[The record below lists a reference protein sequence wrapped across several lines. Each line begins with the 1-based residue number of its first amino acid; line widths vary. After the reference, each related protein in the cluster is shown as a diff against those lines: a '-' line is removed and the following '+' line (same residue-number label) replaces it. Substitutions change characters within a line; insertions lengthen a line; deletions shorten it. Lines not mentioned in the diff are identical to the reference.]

1 MERVKCTLPRWI
13 YKISQSVQTAWLSAC
28 TWAHVNLT
36 VMCSRWL
43 TLNMRSQPELVQTV
57 RLCGHRLFDSEI
69 SLRTSTKS
77 WPKSVAE
84 WSAKCSG
91 FISSSSAGR
100 EERFSRGFCRTFA
113 LFFSSPLTVT
123 HLPQTAYAYRLCV
136 SHMKY
141 SFIILRQNHRR
152 CELQFSS
159 PHLAADCLQEV
170 QIKAVVSWSRLHPF
184 KREDFIQQEPNSQQP
199 IRSQWVTVCEYQS
212 LSHQGLQNRSYTC
225 TVRLTDQWETM
236 KSVHVQ
242 TRAGQ

>member
-13 YKISQSVQTAWLSAC
+13 YKISQSVQTAWLSAF
-28 TWAHVNLT
+28 TWGHVNLT

-100 EERFSRGFCRTFA
+100 EGRFSRGFCRTFA
-113 LFFSSPLTVT
+113 LFFSSPSL
-123 HLPQTAYAYRLCV
+123 LPTC
-136 SHMKY
+136 
-141 SFIILRQNHRR
+141 LRQRTPIGCACHTWNIPLLFYDRTIGAV
-152 CELQFSS
+152 SS
-159 PHLAADCLQEV
+159 SFL
-170 QIKAVVSWSRLHPF
+170 LH
-184 KREDFIQQEPNSQQP
+184 
-199 IRSQWVTVCEYQS
+199 T
-212 LSHQGLQNRSYTC
+212 LL
-225 TVRLTDQWETM
+225 LTACR
-236 KSVHVQ
+236 KF
-242 TRAGQ
+242 R